1 MFLLVFKC
9 HRNDIVNNSRNKYD
23 IEYNMADAVTS
34 SVIRGVLH
42 MSYVVC
48 FTCHT
53 WCASHVIRDVLHMRY
68 LNYNDCSQSI
78 LGNDAIDMLLSDLC
92 TW

>member
-1 MFLLVFKC
+1 
-9 HRNDIVNNSRNKYD
+9 
-23 IEYNMADAVTS
+23 MADAVTS

-78 LGNDAIDMLLSDLC
+78 LVMMKSMCYFQIFALVDFLISPAIFLVLYYQ
-92 TW
+92 